1 MWWMYYPSA
10 AGGCQSPIDIVTEDT
25 YVDPDQMHNGCCLYH
40 LDVCYLSSS
49 SHSSDQPKETNDEA
63 RTVVNTGNAVRISLT
78 NSCSCK
84 KLESIAAFC
93 ETQTPIKRLHN
104 YLNVAK
110 PVFFNGMV
118 QDQGGGQTGMWTVAR
133 LIQSNTGNSDEVRRE
148 GGKWHRSKTQW
159 QTTRQPPFC
168 R

>member
-1 MWWMYYPSA
+1 MYYPSA

-110 PVFFNGMV
+110 PVFNFHCTVNIRNKRWFMLNRYQTRNNKHKV
-118 QDQGGGQTGMWTVAR
+118 Q
-133 LIQSNTGNSDEVRRE
+133 L
-148 GGKWHRSKTQW
+148 
-159 QTTRQPPFC
+159 
-168 R
+168 